1 MSEPWLAHRSLL
13 IARGSRCSRLSPT
26 GTFLENHR
34 ARRLNFKRSLAD
46 TTAES
51 YASVKH
57 TDHIDQLRLLLML
70 GGSVEN
76 WVVQTSFGSTG
87 SARSGRRKGGPRLS
101 FPARGGSSQAGSAG
115 VRQRL
120 KISNDCAGY
129 HLFEISGGGTNC
141 KIAARARGLLPG
153 AAAVGDLGPL
163 VL

>member
-1 MSEPWLAHRSLL
+1 MN
-13 IARGSRCSRLSPT
+13 
-26 GTFLENHR
+26 LE
-34 ARRLNFKRSLAD
+34 RSLAD

-129 HLFEISGGGTNC
+129 HLFGGKYHLKGEASGV
-141 KIAARARGLLPG
+141 ARTETDKPFNWTRNGAMRNYIPGQALLR
-153 AAAVGDLGPL
+153 LGREEESQ
-163 VL
+163 